1 MQTTLRNI
9 FFFSLLWCCFFT
21 SFAQRVTSEK
31 QTDSLRVKTRD
42 SLTNLLNKQKYIYE
56 DAIIDH
62 SSDSLKTS
70 KEVNLTEI
78 DTIKNDTIQKKGFL
92 AGDVVYSAKNYMRL
106 NRLNNKMYL
115 YDDAKVDYTDMNIEA
130 GAITINQ
137 QKKEVYAKG
146 IVDTAEVYTQTPVFK
161 QGSNLV
167 EPDTIRFNFESKKAL
182 IYNSKT
188 NQDGFN
194 ILNEVSKRENDSV
207 VYMKNVRFTTSENIE
222 DPEYYFYARRIKF
235 MPQKKIVTGLVNMYI
250 AGVPTPLGLPF
261 AYFPMV
267 EDAASG
273 FILPSFNDSDSRGF
287 ELQNGGYYFAINDY
301 VNLTVVGN
309 YSTNTSFA
317 IRTESNYAKRYRY
330 SGNVNLRFENNI
342 TSERGLDDFSKATEY
357 NIQWSHRRAAQAN
370 PNSTFS
376 ASVNFGSSQ
385 FFNNSTNQSNI
396 GAQLNSDL
404 SSSIS
409 YSRSIRSEPEISIDT
424 SLRIS
429 QNTQTEV
436 ISINTP
442 LNVSTGRVYPL
453 APKTGTKKGLI
464 QNINLQATSRAENRI
479 STTDD
484 DFLTA
489 QMLRDAENGISHTV
503 PISTNFKLF
512 KYLNG
517 SASTSIREN
526 WVFETI
532 DQSYDEVEEEV
543 VRDTIQ
549 GFDRFHTYNFSTSL
563 GTTVYG
569 SVQFNKDAKI
579 KALRHVIR
587 PSVSY
592 SYTPAFDQFYDSYI
606 IPANDELDEDREIVD
621 YSRFSGGFFSAP
633 GNTEGSSLSF
643 SVGNTLEAKVADR
656 DTTNIEAKKVT
667 ILNALN
673 FSSGYDFK
681 ADSLKLRA
689 ISVSG
694 SIPIVEKLTLNFNGT
709 LDPYAL
715 NDDNQRIDTWN
726 INNGGSLFRLTGGG
740 LSFGYSF
747 SSQDIE
753 NKRKEKE
760 DENETENETFRNGGR
775 PDDLFGSN
783 TNYRNGDLFNDEPET
798 PEEKKN
804 KTDIDFYNY
813 KVPWSLQF
821 SYNLRYSN
829 AARQDEISS
838 HTINFSGDVELA
850 PRWKVG
856 ASSGYNVLTKEI
868 TFTNLR
874 FQRDLES
881 WKMSFNWVPFST
893 TTSWNFFIGITSN
906 VLSDI
911 KWDKRGETDKQL

>member
-21 SFAQRVTSEK
+21 SFAQRIPSK
-31 QTDSLRVKTRD
+31 KKTDSLKVAVQDTL
-42 SLTNLLNKQKYIYE
+42 SIQ
-56 DAIIDH
+56 
-62 SSDSLKTS
+62 
-70 KEVNLTEI
+70 KEVNLAEI
-78 DTIKNDTIQKKGFL
+78 DSTENDSIKKKGFL

-115 YDDAKVDYTDMNIEA
+115 YDDAKIDYTDMNIQA
-130 GAITINQ
+130 GTIIVNQ
-137 QKKEVYAKG
+137 EQKEVYAKG
-146 IVDTAEVYTQTPVFK
+146 IVDTSKVYTQTPVFK

-207 VYMKNVRFTTSENIE
+207 VYMKNVRFTTSDNIE
-222 DPEYYFYARRIKF
+222 DPEYFFYARRIKF
-235 MPQKKIVTGLVNMYI
+235 MPKKKIVTGLVNMYI

-301 VNLTVVGN
+301 MNLTVVGN
-309 YSTNTSFA
+309 YATNTSFA
-317 IRTESNYAKRYRY
+317 LRTESNYSKRYRY

-409 YSRSIRSEPEISIDT
+409 YSRSIRTEPEISIDT

-479 STTDD
+479 STNDD

-489 QMLRDAENGISHTV
+489 QMLRDSESGISNSI
-503 PISTNFKLF
+503 PISTNFKLL

-517 SASTSIREN
+517 SASTSINNN

-532 DQSYDEVEEEV
+532 DQDYDTETEEV
-543 VRDTIQ
+543 VNDTIQ
-549 GFDRFHTYNFSTSL
+549 GLDSFTTYNFSSSL
-563 GTTVYG
+563 GTTIYG
-569 SVQFNKDAKI
+569 SVQFKKDAKI

-592 SYTPAFDQFYDSYI
+592 SYTPAFDQYYDSYI
-606 IPANDELDEDREIVD
+606 IPPNEAFDETERTVVD

-633 GNTEGSSLSF
+633 SNNESSSLSF

-656 DTTNIEAKKVT
+656 DTTKIEAKKVT

-726 INNGGSLFRLTGGG
+726 INNGGSLLRLTGGG

-747 SSQDIE
+747 SSTDLE
-753 NKRKEKE
+753 NKKNEKDEKE
-760 DENETENETFRNGGR
+760 SKLEDETFRNGGR

-783 TNYRNGDLFNDEPET
+783 TNYQNGDLFNDDPET

-804 KTDIDFYNY
+804 KTDVDFYNY
-813 KVPWSLQF
+813 KIPWSLQF

-868 TFTNLR
+868 TYTNLR

-893 TTSWNFFIGITSN
+893 TASWNFFIGITSS